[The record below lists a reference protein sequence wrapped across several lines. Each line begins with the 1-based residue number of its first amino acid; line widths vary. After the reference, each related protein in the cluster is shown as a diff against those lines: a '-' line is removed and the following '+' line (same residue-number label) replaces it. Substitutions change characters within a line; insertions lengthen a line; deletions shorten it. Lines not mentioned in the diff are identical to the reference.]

1 MSFVDIQANL
11 SLFFVSV
18 LAILAVINPFGNLPQ
33 YLEMTDDMPKTTRKK
48 LFRAIVYT
56 AFTIVLIFTLA
67 GPYIMKY
74 LFRIEIRDLRMA
86 GGIILII
93 MGIKNL
99 LFPLKL
105 KYQSPDTAALE
116 TDEEIIRKCIIP
128 MAFPMMVGPG
138 TLATLIVIS
147 SDSGMFFTILS
158 AAVAFFIMF
167 ILFHFSAS
175 LEKVLGKLVLLVMAR
190 IMQVFIV
197 AMGVKMLMNGIKD
210 SIKYIT
216 S

>member
-1 MSFVDIQANL
+1 MIEVQNNFYL
-11 SLFFVSV
+11 LFISI

-33 YLEMTDDMPKTTRKK
+33 YLEMTEDIPVATRQK
-48 LFRAIVYT
+48 LFRTIIYT
-56 AFTIVLIFTLA
+56 AFIIVLIFTLA

-74 LFRIEIRDLRMA
+74 LFKIEIRDLRMA
-86 GGIILII
+86 GGVILIV

-105 KYQSPDTAALE
+105 KYKSPDTTSVE
-116 TDEEIIRKCIIP
+116 SEKEIIRKCIIP

-138 TLATLIVIS
+138 TLATLIVMS
-147 SDSGMFFTILS
+147 SDSGMFLTILS
-158 AAVAFFIMF
+158 AAVSFLVML

-175 LEKVLGKLVLLVMAR
+175 LEKLFGKLVLLVVAR

-197 AMGVKMLMNGIKD
+197 AMGVKMFMMGLKD
-210 SIKYIT
+210 SINFLV